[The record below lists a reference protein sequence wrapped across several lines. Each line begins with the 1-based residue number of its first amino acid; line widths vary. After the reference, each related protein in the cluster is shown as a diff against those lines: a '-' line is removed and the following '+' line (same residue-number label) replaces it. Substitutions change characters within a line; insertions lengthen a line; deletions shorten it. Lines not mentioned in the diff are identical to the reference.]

1 MLALSKSHFLNIW
14 AFARGSGQK
23 YTKISVDEGD
33 MDEPL
38 TQRPTGKAIR
48 AKLRAFILAVIMIA
62 SALLAVLAYNQ
73 VRREPQ
79 WIPCGSTAAE
89 ARAAN
94 CHYEQ
99 MQRSWIPD
107 ACYFEEPSSE
117 YDPFGDRPWFSDR
130 NRTIPANLD
139 RLRSGDEELAFVRY
153 FHDEHCLYSWRKL
166 HLAVQQGRRLI
177 DTKTYDLHHTTHCAK
192 SIAKL
197 IVDSKVDG
205 YKSPPNEYTESPLM
219 FQECVKM
226 F

>member
-1 MLALSKSHFLNIW
+1 MFDLSKFRSLSIW
-14 AFARGSGQK
+14 APGRRREQK
-23 YTKISVDEGD
+23 YTKISVEEGD
-33 MDEPL
+33 TEELL
-38 TQRPTGKAIR
+38 TQREIR
-48 AKLRAFILAVIMIA
+48 NGSQAKLRAFILAGI
-62 SALLAVLAYNQ
+62 VLASHS
-73 VRREPQ
+73 EPQ

-94 CHYEQ
+94 CHYEP

-130 NRTIPANLD
+130 NLTIPANLD

-166 HLAVQQGRRLI
+166 HLAVQLGRRLT
-177 DTKTYDLHHTTHCAK
+177 DTKTYDLHHTMHCARG
-192 SIAKL
+192 IANL
-197 IVDSKVDG
+197 IVVSKQDG